1 MFVLLTAAALVAVLL
16 AQEPGAAGAPPST
29 PPPADPATATFST
42 AVGLLLVPVK
52 ADKAADY
59 EAVMAALQA
68 AFAAQADPAR
78 RAVAQ
83 GWRVFKAVEADAK
96 GNVIYVHALLP
107 AVAGADYR
115 PSLWLDQLLEQA
127 PADLLAK
134 YKEALA
140 GAPSRLSL
148 AEIANMAVAPVKK

>member
-1 MFVLLTAAALVAVLL
+1 M
-16 AQEPGAAGAPPST
+16 
-29 PPPADPATATFST
+29 
-42 AVGLLLVPVK
+42 
-52 ADKAADY
+52 
-59 EAVMAALQA
+59 
-68 AFAAQADPAR
+68 
-78 RAVAQ
+78 AQ

-107 AVAGADYR
+107 VIAGTDYR

-127 PADLLAK
+127 PAELLAK

-148 AEIANMAVAPVKK
+148 AEVANMALAPVKK